1 MPVPFPDPSLL
12 KDSRPPFPAPVRSRT
27 LPILLL
33 PSTSSGSDGGV
44 RDYGVP
50 DSIFHKSTSGSVPPE
65 PQQFSSIRPSPYTAS
80 VSTLVS
86 SSPSHSLFGKP
97 NGLTA
102 SEYPVGD
109 DTPRPQFRHWR
120 PHSISSF
127 PPVDKFTLAGVLHS
141 SVSGHQLN
149 QLGYTNEINGDERNT
164 TILPPYISP
173 ADSPTDCPSTPFP
186 GRLQDTDG
194 LGAMVR
200 AQSNIDRTVAWGEK
214 LRATTLES
222 YVGGASLT
230 QESQEEP
237 MDSNLIGRENE
248 LANES
253 VERSISAVMATESNS
268 RSRKATQRLGLFR
281 ENEQA
286 IEERG
291 REKQRR
297 EEKERE
303 KEKDRQEK
311 HRAKETEREE
321 RKKAAGAE
329 GKEQVFHV
337 SLVTEAGE
345 NEKKLLQESSGPLSV
360 SRTKDDRYSLSSCD
374 ELSASKAVPG
384 DTPSPVSHFV
394 PPDVAPV
401 VSFDITG
408 PAFSSSS
415 SQSAQRSIDSLTVV
429 VGSPEVSASI
439 VAQGPSG
446 DPLRCQDLSIELPR
460 KPTGHVRIV
469 PTNQAEDDED
479 DDEESDKDEISSAL
493 YFPHSTPLAAQD
505 PTITPKKASSIA
517 GQSLRKDIDI
527 PRDDVPPTPRDTG
540 PEFDLSIQSG
550 EDEYH
555 YHTERRNRTNT
566 DDEYSSYHSN
576 NEGYSSAASGFSEY
590 SDSNDDF
597 SGDEI
602 DQDGS
607 EIDTTPTATPVTQR
621 RDPKHDHYPRS
632 QTTNKSHSHSTPAG
646 MSPQVPLGAVE
657 LKPYNHQVGGH
668 TALFRFSRRAVCKS
682 LSNRENEFYEAV
694 EKRHP
699 ELLGFLPKWVPSL
712 LFTVFIVYNANVFL
726 MKVYRG
732 TQCYIQESTEK
743 EKAEKGNRE

>member
-1 MPVPFPDPSLL
+1 MPVPFPDPSPL

-27 LPILLL
+27 LPILVL
-33 PSTSSGSDGGV
+33 SSASSSDGGIKNHPV
-44 RDYGVP
+44 SDG
-50 DSIFHKSTSGSVPPE
+50 IFHKSASDSVPPQQHS
-65 PQQFSSIRPSPYTAS
+65 PQHPSSIHPSSYTAFIPTLPS
-80 VSTLVS
+80 STPLQS
-86 SSPSHSLFGKP
+86 QSGKI
-97 NGLTA
+97 NGSTA
-102 SEYPVGD
+102 SEYPIGD

-127 PPVDKFTLAGVLHS
+127 PPVDRFTLAGVLHS
-141 SVSGHQLN
+141 TISSHQPSRD
-149 QLGYTNEINGDERNT
+149 GYTNEVDGNEHNT

-186 GRLQDTDG
+186 GIFQDTDG
-194 LGAMVR
+194 LEAMVR
-200 AQSNIDRTVAWGEK
+200 GQSNIDRTVDWGEK
-214 LRATTLES
+214 LKTTSPES
-222 YVGGASLT
+222 YLGGASPARDG
-230 QESQEEP
+230 QEEP
-237 MDSNLIGRENE
+237 VGSNHIGREDE
-248 LANES
+248 ITHES

-311 HRAKETEREE
+311 HRAKETERVE
-321 RKKAAGAE
+321 RKKAAE
-329 GKEQVFHV
+329 GKEQGFCV

-345 NEKKLLQESSGPLSV
+345 NEKKLRQESSGSLSV
-360 SRTKDDRYSLSSCD
+360 SRTRDDKYSPSSCD

-384 DTPSPVSHFV
+384 DTPSPASHFV
-394 PPDVAPV
+394 PSDAAPV

-408 PAFSSSS
+408 PAFGSS
-415 SQSAQRSIDSLTVV
+415 SQSAQRSIDSSTAVAAPS
-429 VGSPEVSASI
+429 GISASI
-439 VAQGPSG
+439 VAQE
-446 DPLRCQDLSIELPR
+446 PLSDLLRGSQDLSIKIPR

-469 PTNQAEDDED
+469 PANQAEDDED

-493 YFPHSTPLAAQD
+493 YFPHSTPLAVQD
-505 PTITPKKASSIA
+505 STIAPKKESPTT
-517 GQSLRKDIDI
+517 GQPVRKDIDI
-527 PRDDVPPTPRDTG
+527 TRDDVPSAPRDTG

-550 EDEYH
+550 EDEYR
-555 YHTERRNRTNT
+555 YHTERRNRANT

-602 DQDGS
+602 GQDGS

-621 RDPKHDHYPRS
+621 RDPKHDHYS
-632 QTTNKSHSHSTPAG
+632 HGQAANKSHSHGTLAG
-646 MSPQVPLGAVE
+646 MAPQVPLGAVE

-699 ELLGFLPKWVPSL
+699 ELLGFLPK
-712 LFTVFIVYNANVFL
+712 
-726 MKVYRG
+726 
-732 TQCYIQESTEK
+732 
-743 EKAEKGNRE
+743 

>member
-1 MPVPFPDPSLL
+1 MPVPFPDPSPL

-27 LPILLL
+27 LPILIL
-33 PSTSSGSDGGV
+33 SSASNDGGIGNHPVSDGV
-44 RDYGVP
+44 
-50 DSIFHKSTSGSVPPE
+50 FHKSTSDSVPPQQHS
-65 PQQFSSIRPSPYTAS
+65 PQHPSSIHPSSYTVSAS
-80 VSTLVS
+80 TIAPSAPSQSLSGKINGST
-86 SSPSHSLFGKP
+86 
-97 NGLTA
+97 T
-102 SEYPVGD
+102 SEYPIGD

-127 PPVDKFTLAGVLHS
+127 PPVDRFTLAGVLHS
-141 SVSGHQLN
+141 TVSSHQHN
-149 QLGYTNEINGDERNT
+149 RDGYINKVDGDERNT

-173 ADSPTDCPSTPFP
+173 ADSPTDRPSTPFP
-186 GRLQDTDG
+186 GRFQDTDG
-194 LGAMVR
+194 PEAMVR
-200 AQSNIDRTVAWGEK
+200 GQSNIDRTVDWGEK
-214 LRATTLES
+214 LRTTSPES
-222 YVGGASLT
+222 YQGGTSPAR
-230 QESQEEP
+230 ESQEEP
-237 MDSNLIGRENE
+237 VDSNLISREDE
-248 LANES
+248 ITHES

-311 HRAKETEREE
+311 NRAKGTEREE
-321 RKKAAGAE
+321 RKKATE
-329 GKEQVFHV
+329 GKEQGFRV

-345 NEKKLLQESSGPLSV
+345 NEKKLRQESSGSLSV
-360 SRTKDDRYSLSSCD
+360 SRTKDDKYSPSSCD

-384 DTPSPVSHFV
+384 DTPSPASHFV
-394 PPDVAPV
+394 SSDAGPV

-408 PAFSSSS
+408 PAFGSSSS
-415 SQSAQRSIDSLTVV
+415 RSTQRSIDSSTVAAAPS
-429 VGSPEVSASI
+429 GISASI
-439 VAQGPSG
+439 VVQEPLS
-446 DPLRCQDLSIELPR
+446 DPLRGGQDLSIKIPQ

-469 PTNQAEDDED
+469 PANQAEDDED

-493 YFPHSTPLAAQD
+493 YFPHSTPLAVQD
-505 PTITPKKASSIA
+505 STIVPKKESSIT
-517 GQSLRKDIDI
+517 GQPVRKDTDITRDDI
-527 PRDDVPPTPRDTG
+527 PSAPRDTG

-555 YHTERRNRTNT
+555 YHAGRRNRTNT

-597 SGDEI
+597 SGNEI
-602 DQDGS
+602 GQDGS

-621 RDPKHDHYPRS
+621 RDPKHDHYS
-632 QTTNKSHSHSTPAG
+632 HGQAANKSHSHSTPTG
-646 MSPQVPLGAVE
+646 MVPQVPLGAVE

-699 ELLGFLPKWVPSL
+699 ELLGFLPK
-712 LFTVFIVYNANVFL
+712 
-726 MKVYRG
+726 
-732 TQCYIQESTEK
+732 
-743 EKAEKGNRE
+743 